1 MVQIIIRVAILSFC
15 STAVWAADRYTI
27 DSRHTFPSFEINHL
41 GFSTQRG
48 RFNQTE
54 GKIVLDADKGRGS
67 IDVTVDMASINTGL
81 AELEEHLRGKDFFD
95 VVQYP
100 TMQFKS
106 DKLHFAGEKLIGA
119 DGMLTLHGV
128 TKPVSLKV
136 DHFYCGINPI
146 KLKYT
151 CGANAVTK
159 IKRADFG
166 VDKYVPMV
174 SDEVKVVIQVEATR
188 D

>member
-1 MVQIIIRVAILSFC
+1 MYQTISRVAILSLF
-15 STAVWAADRYTI
+15 SMGVWAADSYTI
-27 DSRHTFPSFEINHL
+27 DSRHTFPSFEIDHL

-48 RFNQTE
+48 RFNQSS
-54 GKIVLDADKGRGS
+54 GKVVLDADHGRGS
-67 IDVTVDMASINTGL
+67 IDVVVDMASISTGL
-81 AELEEHLRGKDFFD
+81 TELEEHLRGKDFFD
-95 VVQYP
+95 VARYP
-100 TMQFKS
+100 TMNFKS
-106 DKLHFAGEKLIGA
+106 DKLHFAGKKLIGA

-151 CGANAVTK
+151 CGANAMTR
-159 IKRADFG
+159 IKRSDFG
-166 VDKYVPMV
+166 IDKYVPMV
-174 SDEVKVVIQVEATR
+174 ADEVKVVIQVEATR